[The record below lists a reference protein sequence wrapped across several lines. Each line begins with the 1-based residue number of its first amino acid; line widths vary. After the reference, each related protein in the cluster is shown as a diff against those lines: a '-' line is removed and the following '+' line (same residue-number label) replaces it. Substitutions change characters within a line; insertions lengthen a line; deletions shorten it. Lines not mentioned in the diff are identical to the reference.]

1 MSKYSNY
8 YKNLEIIKSA
18 VKTKLVE
25 IGAYVDDQL
34 SDYVMIMITNKKT
47 EKQMTEDLELFL
59 GGIEQAQNFSA
70 WLHSLIK
77 KTIGKKLNFS
87 INFILS
93 NSMTP
98 LFITYCE

>member
-1 MSKYSNY
+1 LDGFDL
-8 YKNLEIIKSA
+8 NLIFFKSA

-59 GGIEQAQNFSA
+59 GGLEQAQEFSS
-70 WLHSLIK
+70 WLHALIK
-77 KTIGKKLNFS
+77 RTIGMTIKQSSENLF
-87 INFILS
+87 FI
-93 NSMTP
+93 
-98 LFITYCE
+98 F